1 MDKLFKNSVSQKA
14 EDLLDLHYLMV
25 AEKMNQT
32 GLMSLIAGVCASASL
47 AIARLTDTDEKKDL
61 S

>member
-14 EDLLDLHYLMV
+14 EDLLDLHYRMV
-25 AEKMNQT
+25 AEKMNQM